1 MIPVQNRHR
10 RNPIHAAARGEVKV
24 LHAETRRREEEQ
36 IFAREA
42 AKTRRAK
49 KWLLALRAELFF
61 APKAQSI
68 FFLRVFA

>member
-10 RNPIHAAARGEVKV
+10 RNPIHVAARGEVKV
-24 LHAETRRREEEQ
+24 LHAETRRRGEEKKNR
-36 IFAREA
+36 FLH
-42 AKTRRAK
+42 AKPRRGK